1 MFSARRGA
9 RKALALL
16 LVLIT
21 NKEVY
26 PTRVIPARRLSWRTG
41 LLTPKMYLAPEA
53 FSVPMGSRRC
63 DGIMPARRMAEPIMF
78 IMSQVASV
86 HLADMDLRDHELRY
100 EYDCSVIKI
109 TRTDTT
115 SFLTVRRA
123 SGVNLIRV
131 KHRPIY
137 PC

>member
-1 MFSARRGA
+1 M
-9 RKALALL
+9 
-16 LVLIT
+16 
-21 NKEVY
+21 
-26 PTRVIPARRLSWRTG
+26 
-41 LLTPKMYLAPEA
+41 A
-53 FSVPMGSRRC
+53 FSVPMGSRGC
-63 DGIMPARRMAEPIMF
+63 AGMLPARRMAWYRTF
-78 IMSQVASV
+78 ISSQVASV